1 VISKKKILVLGGS
14 GQLAYFFRVIN
25 KNLFSLRFLN
35 RKNFDYLNQKKLN
48 IFIKKNNFYAVINCF
63 AYTDVNRANQQRI
76 KAKKLN
82 FFFVKGLA
90 NILKKNNTLLIHF
103 STDYVYDGNK
113 KRPYKEID
121 KTNPL
126 NVYGQTKLLADKFLL
141 KEKLKAVIIRTSWLY
156 SYKKECF
163 LKKILF
169 AAKKN
174 SFLKIVNNQKGSPT
188 YAKDL
193 ALIVYQ
199 ILLSKRILYLKKP
212 ILFNFSNK
220 GHCTWYL
227 FAKKIL
233 QHSNITSCV
242 IKPRE
247 LNDTNFSSVVRP
259 GYSVLNTKRIEAFLN
274 INIRNWETALRECL
288 KIKQ

>member
-1 VISKKKILVLGGS
+1 MISKKKILVLGGS
-14 GQLAYFFRVIN
+14 GQLAYFFRVVN
-25 KNLFSLRFLN
+25 KNLFSLKFLN

-76 KAKKLN
+76 KAKKFN

-121 KTNPL
+121 KTNPP

-174 SFLKIVNNQKGSPT
+174 SFLKIANNQKGSPT

-193 ALIVYQ
+193 ALIVYK
-199 ILLSKRILYLKKP
+199 ILLSERILYLKKP

-220 GHCTWYL
+220 GHCTWYF

-247 LNDTNFSSVVRP
+247 LNDINFNSVVRP
-259 GYSVLNTKRIEAFLN
+259 SYSVLNTKRIEAFLN
-274 INIRNWETALRECL
+274 INIRNWESALRECL

>member
-1 VISKKKILVLGGS
+1 MISKKKILVLGGS

-25 KNLFSLRFLN
+25 KNLFSLHFLR
-35 RKNFDYLNQKKLN
+35 RKKFDYLNIKKLN
-48 IFIKKNNFYAVINCF
+48 IFIKKKNFYAVINCF
-63 AYTDVNRANQQRI
+63 AYTDVNRANKQRI
-76 KAKKLN
+76 KAKKFN
-82 FFFVKGLA
+82 FLFVKGLA
-90 NILKKNNTLLIHF
+90 NILKKNNILLIHF
-103 STDYVYDGNK
+103 STDYVYGGNK

-121 KTNPL
+121 ETNPL
-126 NVYGQTKLLADKFLL
+126 NVYGQTKLFADKFLL

-199 ILLSKRILYLKKP
+199 ILLSKRTLYLKKP

-242 IKPRE
+242 IKPRK
-247 LNDTNFSSVVRP
+247 LNDTNFNSVARP
-259 GYSVLNTKRIEAFLN
+259 SYSVLNTKRIEAFLN
-274 INIRNWETALRECL
+274 INIRNWETALKECL